1 MEMKEVFEK
10 LEKLQNILVEKY
22 AIEDKLREE
31 PKQVNQYNALLEQTR
46 KKYIDKNTDYEDVKS
61 EIYSLRT
68 ELDAAVK
75 SLESGEKGMDNIAT
89 HREYEALKIQISEA
103 EAKEKDVREKLKKQE
118 KIANELKESL
128 DALKE
133 EVDDYERMIA
143 ESQKDIDKNTAAY
156 TKELEK
162 LEKEA
167 EKIKPGLDEELVYK
181 FERIIEH
188 KTNGIVSVKSSAG
201 GKYGVCVGCQ
211 MILPAQFANE
221 VREGKK
227 IEFCPYCSRILKYE
241 ESSEED
247 DIYNLD
253 EAGSLIDDDDDYDD
267 ESDEER
273 EENEESF
280 DENYSSDDE
289 DESEVD
295 DEDDSDEDDSDEEE
309 ES

>member
-1 MEMKEVFEK
+1 MEMNEVFEK
-10 LEKLQNILVEKY
+10 LKKLQDILVEKY

-31 PKQVNQYNALLEQTR
+31 PKQVNQYKALLDQTR

-133 EVDDYERMIA
+133 EVDAYESMIS

-156 TKELEK
+156 NKALEK

-167 EKIKPGLDEELVYK
+167 EKIKPGLDEELVFK

-188 KTNGIVSVKSSAG
+188 KPDGIVAVKSSAS

-227 IEFCPYCSRILKYE
+227 IDFCPYCSRILYYE

-247 DIYNLD
+247 DVYNLD
-253 EAGSLIDDDDDYDD
+253 EAGSLIDDDD
-267 ESDEER
+267 EADEER
-273 EENEESF
+273 EENEDGF
-280 DENYSSDDE
+280 DENYSTDDE
-289 DESEVD
+289 DETEAD
-295 DEDDSDEDDSDEEE
+295 DDDDSDEKETDDEEE